1 MIQQQSI
8 EVILMRQLASYLAM
22 PMFLVDPV
30 GNLLFYNEPAE
41 TLLGRRFDEVGP
53 MGLEV
58 WSTIF
63 NATYDSGEPM
73 PPEAIPLVVALQH
86 RRPEHTTVRITGLD
100 GVSRRLEVTA
110 FPLVGQGGRYL
121 GAVATFW
128 EIAAQ

>member
-8 EVILMRQLASYLAM
+8 EVILMRQLASYLVM
-22 PMFLVDPV
+22 PMFLADPI

-41 TLLGRRFDEVGP
+41 ALLGRRFDEIGP

-63 NATYDSGEPM
+63 KPTDDNGAPI
-73 PPEAIPLVVALQH
+73 PPDEVPLVVALQH
-86 RRPEHTTVRITGLD
+86 RRPAHSTLYITGLD

-110 FPLVGQGGRYL
+110 FPLVGQGGRHL
-121 GAVATFW
+121 GAVAMFW
-128 EIAAQ
+128 EIDTR

>member
-8 EVILMRQLASYLAM
+8 EVILMRQLASYLVM
-22 PMFLVDPV
+22 PMFLADPI

-41 TLLGRRFDEVGP
+41 ALLGRRFDEIGP

-63 NATYDSGEPM
+63 KPTDDNDVPI
-73 PPEAIPLVVALQH
+73 PPDGVPLVVALRQ
-86 RRPEHTTVRITGLD
+86 RRPAHATFRITGLD

-110 FPLVGQGGRYL
+110 FPLVGQGDRHL
-121 GAVATFW
+121 GAVAMFW
-128 EIAAQ
+128 EIGAR

>member
-22 PMFLVDPV
+22 PMFLADPA

-41 TLLGRRFDEVGP
+41 TLLGRRFDEVEP

-63 NATYDSGEPM
+63 NPTDDNGAPI
-73 PPEAIPLVVALQH
+73 PPDGVPLVVALQH
-86 RRPEHTTVRITGLD
+86 RRPAHSTLGITGLD

-110 FPLVGQGGRYL
+110 FPLVGQGGRHL
-121 GAVATFW
+121 GAVAMFW
-128 EIAAQ
+128 EIGAR